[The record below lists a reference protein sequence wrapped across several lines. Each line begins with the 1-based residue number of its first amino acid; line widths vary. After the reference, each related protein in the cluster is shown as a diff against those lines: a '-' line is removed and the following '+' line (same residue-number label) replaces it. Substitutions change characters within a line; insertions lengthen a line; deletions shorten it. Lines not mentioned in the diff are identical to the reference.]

1 MLNAQQAERSI
12 LMEKLKKFF
21 SKPLHIIAAV
31 LIFVVLI
38 VAINIIQCQDYDGV
52 YVGMSSIDY
61 RELKPHPDNFFY
73 RDYGFFKNA
82 SGHHVVVH
90 FSRDSAGKIG
100 KVDEIKVFNKWF
112 INNSPRNFESIKKG
126 DSIYSVI
133 AKVGIPIGTTTSGAS
148 SCDFVSS
155 KGKGYLIYWHDIH
168 PVQYNTEFVVDNVI
182 SVEELEALHN
192 DN

>member
-1 MLNAQQAERSI
+1 
-12 LMEKLKKFF
+12 METLKKFF

-52 YVGMSSIDY
+52 YVGMSRKDY
-61 RELKPHPDNFFY
+61 RELKPRSDYFSY
-73 RDYGFFKNA
+73 IDYGFFKNS

>member
-1 MLNAQQAERSI
+1 MQRIKQ
-12 LMEKLKKFF
+12 FF
-21 SKPLHIIAAV
+21 SKPSHIIAAV

-52 YVGMSSIDY
+52 YVGMSSRDY

-73 RDYGFFKNA
+73 YDYGFFKNS

-112 INNSPRNFESIKKG
+112 VNTSHRSFESIKKG

-133 AKVGIPIGTTTSGAS
+133 AKVGIPIGTSTSGAS
-148 SCDFVSS
+148 SCDFECSQ
-155 KGKGYLIYWHDIH
+155 GKGYLIYWHDVH
-168 PVQYNTEFVVDNVI
+168 PESFNTEFVVDNTI
-182 SVEELEALHN
+182 SVEELEALHD